1 MSMHMNNTN
10 DTIVYENACKN
21 QLEKSE

>member
-1 MSMHMNNTN
+1 MHMNNTN